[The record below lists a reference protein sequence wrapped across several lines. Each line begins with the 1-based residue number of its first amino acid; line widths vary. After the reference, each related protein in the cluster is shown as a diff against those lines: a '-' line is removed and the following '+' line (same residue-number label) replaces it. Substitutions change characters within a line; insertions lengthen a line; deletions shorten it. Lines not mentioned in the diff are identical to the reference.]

1 MNNPITQSTDETC
14 NIVQDLLPLYYD
26 DVCSPSSK
34 RLVEKHLKTC
44 EKCQNT
50 YNELKND
57 SIDSMIKKEADSV
70 LKQHEKKE
78 KSAAYKTGVI
88 IAGLLLIPILIT
100 FIVCLSNGGG
110 LNTFAV
116 VTASMLLVAAMTVV
130 PLMAQQKKL
139 TKCIICGVFA
149 LLLIFFFVD
158 RMYSSN
164 EFMLWSVPT
173 IFGLSIILFPFV
185 IRGIELPPALSDK
198 KALITMLWDTLWL
211 FLTII
216 EVCGHT
222 NDVAGMK
229 AGCIIA
235 FVFVLAAWLIFFDAR
250 YLNANGFIKSA
261 IIVLIASFWTAF
273 ADDICEFLIFGT
285 RQITIKSVNFSD
297 WTSNICVNANVYAI
311 VLVSGVI
318 IASILFV
325 AGGIKAFANKNKL
338 VFSLYIITKPLPQTS
353 ICGRGFYSHY
363 SISAYRLANTLCKH
377 SVNYFLKAC
386 DICTCNIVSL
396 STNCCIVS
404 LSSITDVSVDC
415 LHNALELSVNLFECP

>member
-100 FIVCLSNGGG
+100 FIVCLSNGDG

-116 VTASMLLVAAMTVV
+116 VTASMLLVAVMTVV

-173 IFGLSIILFPFV
+173 IFGLSIVLFRLSSEELSFHLLCQTKKLLSLCCGIPYGFSSQALRCVV
-185 IRGIELPPALSDK
+185 IQ
-198 KALITMLWDTLWL
+198 TMLP
-211 FLTII
+211 
-216 EVCGHT
+216 E
-222 NDVAGMK
+222 
-229 AGCIIA
+229 
-235 FVFVLAAWLIFFDAR
+235 
-250 YLNANGFIKSA
+250 
-261 IIVLIASFWTAF
+261 
-273 ADDICEFLIFGT
+273 
-285 RQITIKSVNFSD
+285 
-297 WTSNICVNANVYAI
+297 
-311 VLVSGVI
+311 
-318 IASILFV
+318 
-325 AGGIKAFANKNKL
+325 
-338 VFSLYIITKPLPQTS
+338 
-353 ICGRGFYSHY
+353 
-363 SISAYRLANTLCKH
+363 
-377 SVNYFLKAC
+377 
-386 DICTCNIVSL
+386 
-396 STNCCIVS
+396 
-404 LSSITDVSVDC
+404 
-415 LHNALELSVNLFECP
+415 

>member
-1 MNNPITQSTDETC
+1 M
-14 NIVQDLLPLYYD
+14 
-26 DVCSPSSK
+26 SK
-34 RLVEKHLKTC
+34 YIQWAKKRF
-44 EKCQNT
+44 
-50 YNELKND
+50 YWFND
-57 SIDSMIKKEADSV
+57 KKEADSV

-149 LLLIFFFVD
+149 LLLIFFLLTECIVQ
-158 RMYSSN
+158 MN
-164 EFMLWSVPT
+164 LC
-173 IFGLSIILFPFV
+173 FGLFQLYLDYQLFFSV
-185 IRGIELPPALSDK
+185 CHQRNWASTCFIRQ

-235 FVFVLAAWLIFFDAR
+235 FVFVLAAWLIF
-250 YLNANGFIKSA
+250 LMH
-261 IIVLIASFWTAF
+261 
-273 ADDICEFLIFGT
+273 DI
-285 RQITIKSVNFSD
+285 
-297 WTSNICVNANVYAI
+297 
-311 VLVSGVI
+311 
-318 IASILFV
+318 
-325 AGGIKAFANKNKL
+325 
-338 VFSLYIITKPLPQTS
+338 
-353 ICGRGFYSHY
+353 
-363 SISAYRLANTLCKH
+363 
-377 SVNYFLKAC
+377 
-386 DICTCNIVSL
+386 
-396 STNCCIVS
+396 
-404 LSSITDVSVDC
+404 
-415 LHNALELSVNLFECP
+415 

>member
-173 IFGLSIILFPFV
+173 IFGLSIVLFPFV

-261 IIVLIASFWTAF
+261 IIVLTASVWTAF

-318 IASILFV
+318 TASILFV
-325 AGGIKAFANKNKL
+325 AGGIKAFANKK
-338 VFSLYIITKPLPQTS
+338 
-353 ICGRGFYSHY
+353 
-363 SISAYRLANTLCKH
+363 
-377 SVNYFLKAC
+377 
-386 DICTCNIVSL
+386 
-396 STNCCIVS
+396 
-404 LSSITDVSVDC
+404 
-415 LHNALELSVNLFECP
+415 

>member
-14 NIVQDLLPLYYD
+14 NIVRDLLPLYYD

-149 LLLIFFFVD
+149 LLLIFFLLTECIVQ
-158 RMYSSN
+158 MN
-164 EFMLWSVPT
+164 LC
-173 IFGLSIILFPFV
+173 FGLFQLY
-185 IRGIELPPALSDK
+185 LDYQLS
-198 KALITMLWDTLWL
+198 
-211 FLTII
+211 
-216 EVCGHT
+216 
-222 NDVAGMK
+222 
-229 AGCIIA
+229 
-235 FVFVLAAWLIFFDAR
+235 FFR
-250 YLNANGFIKSA
+250 
-261 IIVLIASFWTAF
+261 
-273 ADDICEFLIFGT
+273 
-285 RQITIKSVNFSD
+285 
-297 WTSNICVNANVYAI
+297 
-311 VLVSGVI
+311 
-318 IASILFV
+318 
-325 AGGIKAFANKNKL
+325 
-338 VFSLYIITKPLPQTS
+338 
-353 ICGRGFYSHY
+353 
-363 SISAYRLANTLCKH
+363 
-377 SVNYFLKAC
+377 
-386 DICTCNIVSL
+386 
-396 STNCCIVS
+396 
-404 LSSITDVSVDC
+404 LSSE
-415 LHNALELSVNLFECP
+415 ELSFHLLYQTKSSYHYAVGYPMAFPHNH

>member
-173 IFGLSIILFPFV
+173 IFGLSIVLFPFV

-198 KALITMLWDTLWL
+198 KALITMRWSTVLYSCM
-211 FLTII
+211 FC
-216 EVCGHT
+216 VYF
-222 NDVAGMK
+222 M
-229 AGCIIA
+229 A
-235 FVFVLAAWLIFFDAR
+235 FARVLYSNGYDFSDFSKLLKGLIYA
-250 YLNANGFIKSA
+250 YC
-261 IIVLIASFWTAF
+261 IVLIIQQFCVLTNLPIFNLSNY
-273 ADDICEFLIFGT
+273 DIREP
-285 RQITIKSVNFSD
+285 
-297 WTSNICVNANVYAI
+297 W
-311 VLVSGVI
+311 
-318 IASILFV
+318 
-325 AGGIKAFANKNKL
+325 KL
-338 VFSLYIITKPLPQTS
+338 NSLM
-353 ICGRGFYSHY
+353 RHY
-363 SISAYRLANTLCKH
+363 GLL
-377 SVNYFLKAC
+377 
-386 DICTCNIVSL
+386 
-396 STNCCIVS
+396 
-404 LSSITDVSVDC
+404 
-415 LHNALELSVNLFECP
+415 

>member
-70 LKQHEKKE
+70 LKQHQKKE

-139 TKCIICGVFA
+139 TKCIICG
-149 LLLIFFFVD
+149 
-158 RMYSSN
+158 
-164 EFMLWSVPT
+164 FML
-173 IFGLSIILFPFV
+173 FFRLSSEELSFHLLCQTKKLLSLCC
-185 IRGIELPPALSDK
+185 GIPYGFSSQSLRCVA
-198 KALITMLWDTLWL
+198 IQTMLP
-211 FLTII
+211 
-216 EVCGHT
+216 E
-222 NDVAGMK
+222 
-229 AGCIIA
+229 
-235 FVFVLAAWLIFFDAR
+235 
-250 YLNANGFIKSA
+250 
-261 IIVLIASFWTAF
+261 
-273 ADDICEFLIFGT
+273 
-285 RQITIKSVNFSD
+285 
-297 WTSNICVNANVYAI
+297 
-311 VLVSGVI
+311 
-318 IASILFV
+318 
-325 AGGIKAFANKNKL
+325 
-338 VFSLYIITKPLPQTS
+338 
-353 ICGRGFYSHY
+353 
-363 SISAYRLANTLCKH
+363 
-377 SVNYFLKAC
+377 
-386 DICTCNIVSL
+386 
-396 STNCCIVS
+396 
-404 LSSITDVSVDC
+404 
-415 LHNALELSVNLFECP
+415 

>member
-1 MNNPITQSTDETC
+1 MNNPIIQSTDETC

-164 EFMLWSVPT
+164 EYLDYQLF
-173 IFGLSIILFPFV
+173 FFRLSSEKLSFHLLCQTKKLLSLCCGIPYGFSSQSLRCVV
-185 IRGIELPPALSDK
+185 IQ
-198 KALITMLWDTLWL
+198 TMLP
-211 FLTII
+211 
-216 EVCGHT
+216 E
-222 NDVAGMK
+222 
-229 AGCIIA
+229 
-235 FVFVLAAWLIFFDAR
+235 
-250 YLNANGFIKSA
+250 
-261 IIVLIASFWTAF
+261 
-273 ADDICEFLIFGT
+273 
-285 RQITIKSVNFSD
+285 
-297 WTSNICVNANVYAI
+297 
-311 VLVSGVI
+311 
-318 IASILFV
+318 
-325 AGGIKAFANKNKL
+325 
-338 VFSLYIITKPLPQTS
+338 
-353 ICGRGFYSHY
+353 
-363 SISAYRLANTLCKH
+363 
-377 SVNYFLKAC
+377 
-386 DICTCNIVSL
+386 
-396 STNCCIVS
+396 
-404 LSSITDVSVDC
+404 
-415 LHNALELSVNLFECP
+415 

>member
-1 MNNPITQSTDETC
+1 MNNPITRSTDETC

-34 RLVEKHLKTC
+34 RLVEKHLKAC

-78 KSAAYKTGVI
+78 KTAAYKAGVI

-100 FIVCLSNGGG
+100 FIVCLSNGDG

-116 VTASMLLVAAMTVV
+116 VTASMLLVAAMTVI

-158 RMYSSN
+158 RMYRSN

-173 IFGLSIILFPFV
+173 IFGLSIVLFPFV
-185 IRGIELPPALSDK
+185 IRGIELPAALSDK

-222 NDVAGMK
+222 NDAAGMK

-235 FVFVLAAWLIFFDAR
+235 FVFVIAAWLIFFDAR
-250 YLNANGFIKSA
+250 YLNTNRFLKSA
-261 IIVLIASFWTAF
+261 IIVLIVSVWTAF
-273 ADDICEFLIFGT
+273 ADDVCEFFIFGT
-285 RQITIKSVNFSD
+285 RQITIKSVDFSD
-297 WTSNICVNANVYAI
+297 WTSDICVNANVYTI

-325 AGGIKAFANKNKL
+325 AG
-338 VFSLYIITKPLPQTS
+338 IIS
-353 ICGRGFYSHY
+353 
-363 SISAYRLANTLCKH
+363 
-377 SVNYFLKAC
+377 LKAHKK
-386 DICTCNIVSL
+386 TNVSGL
-396 STNCCIVS
+396 
-404 LSSITDVSVDC
+404 
-415 LHNALELSVNLFECP
+415 

>member
-149 LLLIFFFVD
+149 LLLIFFLLTECIVQ
-158 RMYSSN
+158 MN
-164 EFMLWSVPT
+164 LC
-173 IFGLSIILFPFV
+173 FGLFQLYLDYQLFSFRLSSEELSFHLLYQTKKLLSLCCGIPYGFSSQSLRCVV
-185 IRGIELPPALSDK
+185 IQ
-198 KALITMLWDTLWL
+198 TMLP
-211 FLTII
+211 
-216 EVCGHT
+216 E
-222 NDVAGMK
+222 
-229 AGCIIA
+229 
-235 FVFVLAAWLIFFDAR
+235 
-250 YLNANGFIKSA
+250 
-261 IIVLIASFWTAF
+261 
-273 ADDICEFLIFGT
+273 
-285 RQITIKSVNFSD
+285 
-297 WTSNICVNANVYAI
+297 
-311 VLVSGVI
+311 
-318 IASILFV
+318 
-325 AGGIKAFANKNKL
+325 
-338 VFSLYIITKPLPQTS
+338 
-353 ICGRGFYSHY
+353 
-363 SISAYRLANTLCKH
+363 
-377 SVNYFLKAC
+377 
-386 DICTCNIVSL
+386 
-396 STNCCIVS
+396 
-404 LSSITDVSVDC
+404 
-415 LHNALELSVNLFECP
+415 

>member
-1 MNNPITQSTDETC
+1 
-14 NIVQDLLPLYYD
+14 
-26 DVCSPSSK
+26 
-34 RLVEKHLKTC
+34 
-44 EKCQNT
+44 
-50 YNELKND
+50 
-57 SIDSMIKKEADSV
+57 
-70 LKQHEKKE
+70 
-78 KSAAYKTGVI
+78 
-88 IAGLLLIPILIT
+88 
-100 FIVCLSNGGG
+100 
-110 LNTFAV
+110 
-116 VTASMLLVAAMTVV
+116 MLLVAAMTVV

-173 IFGLSIILFPFV
+173 IFGLSIVLFPFV

-325 AGGIKAFANKNKL
+325 AGGIRAFANKK
-338 VFSLYIITKPLPQTS
+338 
-353 ICGRGFYSHY
+353 
-363 SISAYRLANTLCKH
+363 
-377 SVNYFLKAC
+377 
-386 DICTCNIVSL
+386 
-396 STNCCIVS
+396 
-404 LSSITDVSVDC
+404 
-415 LHNALELSVNLFECP
+415 

>member
-1 MNNPITQSTDETC
+1 M
-14 NIVQDLLPLYYD
+14 
-26 DVCSPSSK
+26 SK
-34 RLVEKHLKTC
+34 YIQWAKKRF
-44 EKCQNT
+44 
-50 YNELKND
+50 YWFND
-57 SIDSMIKKEADSV
+57 KKEADSV

-149 LLLIFFFVD
+149 LLLIFFLLTECIVQ
-158 RMYSSN
+158 MN
-164 EFMLWSVPT
+164 LC
-173 IFGLSIILFPFV
+173 FGLFQLYLDYQLFFSVCHQRNWASTCFIRQKSSYHYAVGYLMAFPHNHWGVWPYKRCCRNEGRLYYSICLCTC
-185 IRGIELPPALSDK
+185 S
-198 KALITMLWDTLWL
+198 
-211 FLTII
+211 
-216 EVCGHT
+216 
-222 NDVAGMK
+222 
-229 AGCIIA
+229 
-235 FVFVLAAWLIFFDAR
+235 LAHLFDAR

-261 IIVLIASFWTAF
+261 IIVLTASVWTAF

-318 IASILFV
+318 ISSIL
-325 AGGIKAFANKNKL
+325 L
-338 VFSLYIITKPLPQTS
+338 
-353 ICGRGFYSHY
+353 
-363 SISAYRLANTLCKH
+363 
-377 SVNYFLKAC
+377 
-386 DICTCNIVSL
+386 
-396 STNCCIVS
+396 
-404 LSSITDVSVDC
+404 
-415 LHNALELSVNLFECP
+415 